1 MVITRYNETN
11 ADHRAV
17 ALTNSIGV
25 ISPTLVGVGFSHPSG
40 KFRVND
46 FTNFTHFTAEFGG
59 VTYIYKVTSF
69 TAVNSTVR
77 EVAYTL
83 DYMKDW
89 FSKNTWSKLKGA
101 VVVKSNNMDDRS
113 PYIVDNEFL
122 ADGKSLTSFS
132 LVSSMGSSWDAPLRD
147 NGGGG
152 YGRYVIVV
160 NYPYGSGGMPC
171 IACGMTADQF
181 GRFALAMLNSEGASM
196 AKQIKTAYY
205 CPFWNLLPA
214 GLREAGVVSYMKS
227 KEVTDTAS
235 AHVITNT
242 QPFRPLNSAGQI
254 DESGTIPC
262 ELIYGTN
269 SQRVKPAA
277 PITLSSISASDFIDL
292 DMTVRNLYVP
302 YYGTT
307 DVPDR
312 KLFSNGTINISLSYL
327 LSPFDGQVSFEWDIN
342 AQMIPMD
349 YRDLPKLSIPS
360 GAMAVQV
367 VNTVEQAQSKAMLA
381 AGTGISSIFLGDVE
395 NVYGSAMAIIQNSVN
410 TKNTLDA
417 ISRSGID
424 YAMQASGWSGFN
436 ESRFLLNEIRPLS
449 ITYNDRCAH
458 AGYPCN
464 KMAVNVTPVT
474 NKRYLIDTKYME
486 VNGLDWYADGVRS
499 DISGEYIYYNK

>member
-17 ALTNSIGV
+17 ALTNSIGT

-89 FSKNTWSKLKGA
+89 FSKNAWSDLKGA
-101 VVVKSNNMDDRS
+101 VVVKSNNSSDRS

-122 ADGKSLTSFS
+122 ADGTSLTTFS
-132 LVSSMGSSWDAPLRD
+132 LVSSMGSSWDAPSRD

-152 YGRYVIVV
+152 YGRYVVVV
-160 NYPYGSGGMPC
+160 NYPYGSNGMPC

-181 GRFALAMLNSEGASM
+181 GRFAMAMLSSEGASM
-196 AKQIKTAYY
+196 AKQIKAAYY

-214 GLREAGVVSYMKS
+214 GLRENGNIGYMKA
-227 KEVTDTAS
+227 TDDGQGNINVKTE
-235 AHVITNT
+235 
-242 QPFRPLNSAGQI
+242 PFRPLDANGNI
-254 DESGTIPC
+254 DASGTISC
-262 ELIYGTN
+262 QLIYGTN

-277 PITLSSISASDFIDL
+277 PITLSNVSASDFIDL
-292 DMTVRNLYVP
+292 DLTTRNLYVP

-312 KLFSNGTINISLSYL
+312 KLFSNGTVHLSLSYL
-327 LSPFDGQVSFEWDIN
+327 LSPFDGQVSFEWDFN

-360 GAMAVQV
+360 GAMAVQITNALEQYRTQQAFGLM
-367 VNTVEQAQSKAMLA
+367 NTLA
-381 AGTGISSIFLGDVE
+381 KGATLDVGGFAGAT
-395 NVYGSAMAIIQNSVN
+395 MAVLQNSAN
-410 TKNTLDA
+410 TKNTLDS

-436 ESRFLLNEIRPLS
+436 DSRFLLNEIRPMS